1 LYQSSESCCGSSH
14 DHNHH
19 SHVHNHSHDHEHD
32 HENAVEDF
40 NPRKEVMSVV
50 LISIL
55 FIVGV
60 TFENQLHN
68 TFYSIAEYIVF
79 ITAYLFAGW
88 NVLMS
93 TEKIL

>member
-1 LYQSSESCCGSSH
+1 MYQSSESCCGSSH

-19 SHVHNHSHDHEHD
+19 SHVPNH
-32 HENAVEDF
+32 AVEDF
-40 NPRKEVMSVV
+40 NLRKEVMSVV

-55 FIVGV
+55 FIVGF

-79 ITAYLFAGW
+79 ITADLFVGW

-93 TEKIL
+93 TGKIL